1 VIRALA
7 VVATLALA
15 GCSFSAGGWSACFLD
30 HADLS
35 VSVEH
40 PHNHA
45 DPNAHQP

>member
-7 VVATLALA
+7 IVATLALA

-35 VSVEH
+35 LSVAH
-40 PHNHA
+40 PHNHT
-45 DPNAHQP
+45 DPNNVAP